1 MAIYIGNGKFV
12 PDFLRIMD
20 VKRERDAFKPG
31 SRNGTVER
39 KKEAKK
45 LRELENGS
53 SKE

>member
-31 SRNGTVER
+31 SRNATAAK
-39 KKEAKK
+39 KKEAKELRK
-45 LRELENGS
+45 L
-53 SKE
+53 